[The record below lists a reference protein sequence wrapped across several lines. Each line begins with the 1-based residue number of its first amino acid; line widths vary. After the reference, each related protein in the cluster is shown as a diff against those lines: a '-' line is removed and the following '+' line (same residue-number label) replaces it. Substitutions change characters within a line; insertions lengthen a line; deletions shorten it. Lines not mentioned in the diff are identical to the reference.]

1 MNRNLLGLLVLS
13 AFLPVFSAEAFLLPP
28 FKLDAS
34 TIGNEIV
41 SYGNTSSQ
49 TAGKGLQQAAIVQTA
64 ITYGQGAKEAYEFA
78 TKMLNDFKNVNLNNL
93 GETLDK
99 MSEAEA
105 EQTRVKEDAAV
116 EITAK
121 AREANAKISELDAN
135 TRELNKKIVEDPENI
150 KKYQKQIEKNEKE
163 KKNLAAIA
171 MCYDNVYVAQVALG
185 ADYNQTLKALVEG
198 GYSVVGVVTQPDRPK
213 GRGKKLAMSPVK
225 EYAIQ
230 QGIPVLQP
238 ERISRDG
245 YEDLLNLHPDLCVT
259 AAFGQILSQKILDIP
274 PLGTINV
281 HASLL
286 PKHRGSAPI
295 AWAMV
300 QGDKTTGVTT
310 MMTARGIDNGD
321 MLLKAETP
329 IDPAETCG
337 ELTARLSEIGAKL
350 LIETLKALENGTLE
364 RIPQDESQ
372 MTYDPKLEKDMGVI
386 DWTQDAADIVHRIHG
401 LNPWPGCTSA
411 APGGTWKLLRA
422 EVADMSG
429 QPGEVLA
436 ADGKEG
442 LIVAAGKNAVR
453 VRQLQVPGGKP
464 MDARD
469 YLRGHAMAAGTML
482 KEDTENE

>member
-1 MNRNLLGLLVLS
+1 MRI
-13 AFLPVFSAEAFLLPP
+13 VFMGTP
-28 FKLDAS
+28 D
-34 TIGNEIV
+34 
-41 SYGNTSSQ
+41 
-49 TAGKGLQQAAIVQTA
+49 
-64 ITYGQGAKEAYEFA
+64 FA
-78 TKMLNDFKNVNLNNL
+78 VP
-93 GETLDK
+93 
-99 MSEAEA
+99 S
-105 EQTRVKEDAAV
+105 
-116 EITAK
+116 
-121 AREANAKISELDAN
+121 
-135 TRELNKKIVEDPENI
+135 
-150 KKYQKQIEKNEKE
+150 
-163 KKNLAAIA
+163 
-171 MCYDNVYVAQVALG
+171 
-185 ADYNQTLKALVEG
+185 LKALVKG

-245 YEDLLNLHPDLCVT
+245 YENLLNLHPDLCVT

-350 LIETLKALENGTLE
+350 LIDTLKALENGTLE

-386 DWTQDAADIVHRIHG
+386 DWPRRNVEAAARRSCGHERSARRSPCGGWQGRADCRG
-401 LNPWPGCTSA
+401 GEERCARLPAASARRKADGCTGLSA
-411 APGGTWKLLRA
+411 RSRNGRWNNVERGY
-422 EVADMSG
+422 
-429 QPGEVLA
+429 
-436 ADGKEG
+436 GK
-442 LIVAAGKNAVR
+442 
-453 VRQLQVPGGKP
+453 
-464 MDARD
+464 
-469 YLRGHAMAAGTML
+469 
-482 KEDTENE
+482 

>member
-1 MNRNLLGLLVLS
+1 MRI
-13 AFLPVFSAEAFLLPP
+13 VFMGTP
-28 FKLDAS
+28 
-34 TIGNEIV
+34 
-41 SYGNTSSQ
+41 
-49 TAGKGLQQAAIVQTA
+49 
-64 ITYGQGAKEAYEFA
+64 EFA
-78 TKMLNDFKNVNLNNL
+78 VP
-93 GETLDK
+93 
-99 MSEAEA
+99 S
-105 EQTRVKEDAAV
+105 
-116 EITAK
+116 
-121 AREANAKISELDAN
+121 
-135 TRELNKKIVEDPENI
+135 
-150 KKYQKQIEKNEKE
+150 
-163 KKNLAAIA
+163 
-171 MCYDNVYVAQVALG
+171 
-185 ADYNQTLKALVEG
+185 LKALVEG

-350 LIETLKALENGTLE
+350 LIETLRAIE
-364 RIPQDESQ
+364 RGDCPREKQDESQ
-372 MTYDPKLEKDMGVI
+372 ASYYPLLKKEMGRMDFSKTARELVNFVRGMT
-386 DWTQDAADIVHRIHG
+386 
-401 LNPWPGCTSA
+401 PWPGAYAGPYKVLSA
-411 APGGTWKLLRA
+411 QAEDYQGEEAPGTILRA
-422 EVADMSG
+422 DAKQGLWVRT
-429 QPGEVLA
+429 
-436 ADGKEG
+436 ADGA
-442 LIVAAGKNAVR
+442 LRLARMQA
-453 VRQLQVPGGKP
+453 PGGKP
-464 MDARD
+464 MNDCD
-469 YLRGHAMAAGTML
+469 YLRGHQLEAGTQIAP
-482 KEDTENE
+482 EETHAE

>member
-1 MNRNLLGLLVLS
+1 MRI
-13 AFLPVFSAEAFLLPP
+13 VFMGTP
-28 FKLDAS
+28 D
-34 TIGNEIV
+34 
-41 SYGNTSSQ
+41 
-49 TAGKGLQQAAIVQTA
+49 
-64 ITYGQGAKEAYEFA
+64 FA
-78 TKMLNDFKNVNLNNL
+78 VP
-93 GETLDK
+93 
-99 MSEAEA
+99 S
-105 EQTRVKEDAAV
+105 
-116 EITAK
+116 
-121 AREANAKISELDAN
+121 
-135 TRELNKKIVEDPENI
+135 
-150 KKYQKQIEKNEKE
+150 
-163 KKNLAAIA
+163 
-171 MCYDNVYVAQVALG
+171 
-185 ADYNQTLKALVEG
+185 LKALVEG

-350 LIETLKALENGTLE
+350 LMDTLKALENGTLE

-401 LNPWPGCTSA
+401 LNKCCPRRNVEAAARRSGGHERSARRSPCGGWQGRADCRSGEERCARPPAASARRKADGCTGLSA
-411 APGGTWKLLRA
+411 RSRNGRWNNVERGY
-422 EVADMSG
+422 
-429 QPGEVLA
+429 
-436 ADGKEG
+436 GK
-442 LIVAAGKNAVR
+442 
-453 VRQLQVPGGKP
+453 
-464 MDARD
+464 
-469 YLRGHAMAAGTML
+469 
-482 KEDTENE
+482 